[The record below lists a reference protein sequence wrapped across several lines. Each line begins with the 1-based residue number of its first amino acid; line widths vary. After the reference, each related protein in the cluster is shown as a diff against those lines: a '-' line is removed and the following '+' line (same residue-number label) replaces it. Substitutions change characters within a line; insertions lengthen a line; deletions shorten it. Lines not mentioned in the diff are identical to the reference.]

1 MSERRDTRDADWPLR
16 PWIMAAIC
24 AVAGLVFELLVD
36 FSVNTPV
43 SALRQASA
51 AFVAVA
57 AVSFVVTV
65 EQRRWLWSLTFALGW
80 GLVVALVGWFT
91 AGYNQQLNIFEMP
104 FFAGVAAVLLAAPLF
119 QTVRD
124 EGAWRF
130 PYPRMFSHAVTDAII
145 GAASLAFV
153 GVTFLLAWLIAGL
166 FDVIG
171 IAVIKDL
178 LRKEWFGWM
187 LAGFAFGSAVGLLRE
202 RDQLVPTLQRLVMVV
217 LGVLAPVLAVA
228 LGFFLLSLPF
238 TGLGGLWD
246 SSIPATPLMLLAGA
260 GAILLANAVIGDGE
274 EARTVN
280 RVLRI
285 AAMALV
291 LAVLP
296 LAIIAALSLGQ
307 RIGQYGWT
315 PERIWGAVA
324 VGVALTYG
332 AIGWWAVA
340 RRRDRFDEALRP
352 LQTTLALGLCGL
364 AVLLALPILDF
375 GAISARSQMARLASG
390 QTKAEKFDWKAMAFD
405 FGPAGRRRLAEI
417 ARSGPPPQRKLAAA
431 ALGSKNRY
439 DVDAEVTA
447 SQSEAT
453 LDRRVRVL
461 PIGTVLGP
469 DLRRAVAR
477 SSLCRTE
484 RCVVVLA
491 APGRAIVAGRLSA
504 NEPLQSETL
513 GIDAMGRWGPG
524 NGLRA
529 PMVTPQAAAK
539 PDLATA
545 QVELRTVERRILL
558 IDGRPVGEA
567 FE

>member
-1 MSERRDTRDADWPLR
+1 
-16 PWIMAAIC
+16 MAAIC
-24 AVAGLVFELLVD
+24 AVAGLIFELLVD

-51 AFVAVA
+51 SFVAVA
-57 AVSFVVTV
+57 AVSFVITV
-65 EQRRWLWSLTFALGW
+65 EQRRWLWSLAFALGW

-91 AGYNQQLNIFEMP
+91 ARYNQQLNIFQMP

-119 QTVRD
+119 QAVRD

-130 PYPRMFSHAVTDAII
+130 PYPRVFSHAVTDAII

-171 IAVIKDL
+171 IGVIKDL

-238 TGLGGLWD
+238 TGLSGLWD
-246 SSIPATPLMLLAGA
+246 SSVPATPLMLLAGA
-260 GAILLANAVIGDGE
+260 GSILLANAVIGDGE
-274 EARTVN
+274 EERAVN

-285 AAMALV
+285 SAMALV

-315 PERIWGAVA
+315 PERIWAAVA

-340 RRRDRFDEALRP
+340 KRRDRFDEALRP
-352 LQTTLALGLCGL
+352 LQTALALGLCGL

-390 QTKAEKFDWKAMAFD
+390 QTSFEKFDWKAMAFD

-417 ARSGPPPQRKLAAA
+417 ARSGPLPQRTLAAA

-439 DVDAEVTA
+439 EVDTEVA
-447 SQSEAT
+447 ARQSEET
-453 LDRRVRVL
+453 LDNRVRVV
-461 PIGTVLGP
+461 PEGAAISP
-469 DLRRAVAR
+469 ELRRAVAR
-477 SSLCRTE
+477 SPFCRTE
-484 RCVVVLA
+484 PCVVVIA
-491 APGRAIVAGRLSA
+491 APDRAVVAGRGSA
-504 NEPLQSETL
+504 REALQSE
-513 GIDAMGRWGPG
+513 M
-524 NGLRA
+524 LRRDDKGQWSIGATPA
-529 PMVTPQAAAK
+529 PHAPAAKAPTK
-539 PDLATA
+539 PDLGTA
-545 QVELRTVERRILL
+545 RVELRTVQRRILTV
-558 IDGRPVGEA
+558 DGQPVGEA